1 LNSFQRATCLEP
13 ANWVAHFTFGCL
25 LADLGRHDDAL
36 TMTNKPDL
44 SSATTS
50 ELLDRLHRRSDR
62 PGSLFATDR
71 EGVNDSMVGMLT
83 SQCERLGRIQT
94 STIEKSKKEAIVE
107 MAESQL
113 KNARRLIGAEHEVV
127 KIMERLIEL
136 TKQKIDEPPKPWWQ
150 FWR

>member
-1 LNSFQRATCLEP
+1 
-13 ANWVAHFTFGCL
+13 
-25 LADLGRHDDAL
+25 
-36 TMTNKPDL
+36 MTNKPDL

-113 KNARRLIGAEHEVV
+113 ENARRLIGAEHEVV
-127 KIMERLIEL
+127 KVMERLIEL